1 MTTKR
6 TAHSGRWLRP
16 HVLVVLISGLLLALG
31 TGWGA
36 ASAAQATTPAAGTA
50 TPAVTPAPNAP
61 RLTIDIG
68 QLNDSGVTGTATLY
82 EIDTNETL
90 VEISVKNVSGNHPSH
105 IHAGTCDK
113 IAPEPSYDLQ
123 NIDKN
128 GQSTTLLK
136 VALKDLLAKP
146 YVIDA
151 HLSPNEL
158 GTLIMCGEIKG
169 TITTPT
175 ATAAATTPAATKATA
190 TTPAATATATVVA
203 TTPAATATE
212 TPPPP
217 TATATTPPPTATATA
232 AIKPTGAG
240 GEITTP
246 TPTTPAVAPT
256 STTAA
261 VAPAVTPTVTSGKG
275 LPAAS
280 GALGGDGTGGS
291 TASSASLA
299 VSTAAASGAAANASS
314 GVDGTGG
321 SSLTS
326 AAVTGQSGTATI
338 FPTSDGTGSVI
349 QVRLQGALVGPDNLV
364 HLHLGT
370 CANLDQSYTLDLN
383 PVDGNGVSE
392 TIVGIPYQQLLTG
405 GYAINVHQSADA
417 YDTWLFC
424 GDLTAAGGS
433 ASGGQVTVTLLP
445 QRTGAGTSIPR
456 PATIEAAIAWALGF
470 FALLVGACASLIRR
484 RESAGQNR
492 PPSRW
497 LRLGL

>member
-1 MTTKR
+1 MTTER
-6 TAHSGRWLRP
+6 TSLPGRWLRP
-16 HVLVVLISGLLLALG
+16 QALVMIITGLLLALG

-36 ASAAQATTPAAGTA
+36 ASAAQATTTPAAGTA

-113 IAPEPSYDLQ
+113 IAAEPAYDLQ

-128 GQSTTLLK
+128 GKSTTLLK

-158 GTLIMCGEIKG
+158 GTLIMCGAITG
-169 TITTPT
+169 TVTTPT

-190 TTPAATATATVVA
+190 TTPAATSTATATAVA
-203 TTPAATATE
+203 TTPAATATA

-217 TATATTPPPTATATA
+217 TATATTPPPTPTT

-246 TPTTPAVAPT
+246 TPTTPAVAP
-256 STTAA
+256 
-261 VAPAVTPTVTSGKG
+261 AVTPTVASGKG
-275 LPAAS
+275 LPAAN

-299 VSTAAASGAAANASS
+299 VATTAATGGSASASS
-314 GVDGTGG
+314 GTDGTGG
-321 SSLTS
+321 ASLASVAS
-326 AAVTGQSGTATI
+326 AGASGTATI
-338 FPTSDGTGSVI
+338 FPTSDGTGAVI
-349 QVRLQGALVGPDNLV
+349 QVRLQGALVGPENLV

-370 CANLDQSYTLDLN
+370 CGNLDQSYTLDLN
-383 PVDGNGVSE
+383 PVDGNGLSE
-392 TIVGIPYQQLLTG
+392 TTVGIPYQQLLTG

-433 ASGGQVTVTLLP
+433 TSSGQVTVTLLP
-445 QRTGAGTSIPR
+445 QSTGAGTSIPR
-456 PATIEAAIAWALGF
+456 PETLQAAIAWALGS
-470 FALLVGACASLIRR
+470 FALLVGACAYLIRR
-484 RESAGQNR
+484 RESAGSTR
-492 PPSRW
+492 TLSRW